1 MNPFYNN
8 EKFQE
13 IYTELE
19 DVNYQMEDNV
29 LKLTNNVV
37 GLEDLDKKA
46 IQIEGQSEE
55 FKSKSSEFKYK
66 YFCLKVAITS
76 TAVIVVG
83 GLILIFILSDI
94 YGKQQNQ

>member
-1 MNPFYNN
+1 
-8 EKFQE
+8 
-13 IYTELE
+13 
-19 DVNYQMEDNV
+19 MEDNV

-55 FKSKSSEFKYK
+55 FKSKTSEFKYN

-76 TAVIVVG
+76 TAVIVLG